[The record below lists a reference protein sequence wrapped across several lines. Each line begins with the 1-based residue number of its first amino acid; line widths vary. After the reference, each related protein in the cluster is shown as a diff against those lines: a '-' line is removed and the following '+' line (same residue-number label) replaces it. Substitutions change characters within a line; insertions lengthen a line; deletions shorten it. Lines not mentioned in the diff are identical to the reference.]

1 MAQSANPQSQ
11 RKTITISMDT
21 FNRIKARKGEN
32 DTYDD
37 VICRFIAEP
46 RVKDKY
52 DEMLEELKTN
62 REDYKRIAGYIREER
77 EGKEE
82 ITEKKEKEKP
92 EEE

>member
-1 MAQSANPQSQ
+1 MAQSANPQPQ
-11 RKTITISMDT
+11 RKTITISIDT

-46 RVKDKY
+46 RVRDKY
-52 DEMLEELKTN
+52 DEMLEELKAN
-62 REDYKRIAGYIREER
+62 REDYKRIAGYVREER
-77 EGKEE
+77 EETDK

-92 EEE
+92 VEE